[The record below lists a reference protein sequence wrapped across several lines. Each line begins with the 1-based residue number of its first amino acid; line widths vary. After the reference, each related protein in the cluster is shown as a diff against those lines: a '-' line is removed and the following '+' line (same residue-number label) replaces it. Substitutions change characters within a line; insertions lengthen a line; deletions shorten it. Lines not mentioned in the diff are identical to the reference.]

1 MSLPTWRGRSLE
13 GSRAWA
19 SRRVIAWRSSSAAGV
34 GFVEKFWA
42 LQLLDAVPCA
52 FNPVTLRRDA

>member
-1 MSLPTWRGRSLE
+1 
-13 GSRAWA
+13 
-19 SRRVIAWRSSSAAGV
+19 VIAWRSSSAAGV